1 MKIVKTITSIELTEE
16 EVKALEIVHD
26 IFNTLEHE
34 LSDEEKIKI
43 YDENNWFGIDFYDLS
58 WIMKDV
64 IGTFEIYE
72 GEN

>member
-1 MKIVKTITSIELTEE
+1 MKIVKAITSIELTEE
-16 EVKALEIVHD
+16 EVKALEMVYN

-34 LSDEEKIKI
+34 LSDEEKEKI
-43 YDENNWFGIDFYDLS
+43 YAENNWLGIDFYDLS

-64 IGTFEIYE
+64 IGTFEVYK